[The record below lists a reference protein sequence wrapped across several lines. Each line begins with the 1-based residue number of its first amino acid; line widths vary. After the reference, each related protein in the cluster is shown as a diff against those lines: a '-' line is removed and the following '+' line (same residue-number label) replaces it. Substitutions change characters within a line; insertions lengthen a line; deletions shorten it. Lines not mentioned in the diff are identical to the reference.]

1 MLTNVI
7 LEEELGNK
15 FTTQFV
21 SQVKSELK
29 GCGSVVKLLS
39 SLSPLANCLQFS
51 SNSTVLSQIMLLLCH
66 RFVTLFILIYQLRF
80 STFLLFFFSLSFSTQ
95 ADTFF
100 SSKVSLS
107 LTTP

>member
-7 LEEELGNK
+7 LEEVLGNK
-15 FTTQFV
+15 FTAQFV

-66 RFVTLFILIYQLRF
+66 RFVTLLILIYQVF
-80 STFLLFFFSLSFSTQ
+80 YFPTFFFAIFLNTS
-95 ADTFF
+95 
-100 SSKVSLS
+100 
-107 LTTP
+107 

>member
-7 LEEELGNK
+7 LEDELGSK
-15 FTTQFV
+15 FAAQFV

-29 GCGSVVKLLS
+29 GCGSVVKLLA

-66 RFVTLFILIYQLRF
+66 RSVTLSHPAIYFLFSYFFQLQF
-80 STFLLFFFSLSFSTQ
+80 NTSY
-95 ADTFF
+95 
-100 SSKVSLS
+100 
-107 LTTP
+107 

>member
-51 SNSTVLSQIMLLLCH
+51 SNSSVLSQIMLLLCH
-66 RFVTLFILIYQLRF
+66 RFVTLFILIYQVF
-80 STFLLFFFSLSFSTQ
+80 YFPPIFLFTIFL
-95 ADTFF
+95 DT
-100 SSKVSLS
+100 S
-107 LTTP
+107 